1 MTRQAKRRGEFDL
14 IAHFFAPLSRGEAGA
29 FGLQDDAAALKPR
42 AGRDIVVTTD
52 AVVAGVHFLPDDPP
66 DTIAQKALRVNL
78 SDLAAKGAEPRAYL
92 LTAVLSPEID
102 DAWLASFASGLKRDQ
117 QRFGITLVGG
127 DTVATSGPL
136 TFNIAAFGDVPRG
149 KMLRRGGAQTDDDV
163 WVSGTIGDAALGL
176 RILKGEEQDLPEK
189 QRRLLIKRYRTPE
202 PRVELGPELVGLAH
216 ACLDVSDGL
225 IADLGHI
232 AETSRLGI
240 EVQAE
245 QVPLSPAAAAAIAA
259 GRLSLSEL
267 LTAGDDY
274 ELAFTAPQ
282 AERGRLAIVAMKRK
296 VALTRI
302 GRTLKGKAAVRV
314 LAADGRPMPI
324 ARAGYTH
331 F

>member
-1 MTRQAKRRGEFDL
+1 MTREGKRRGEFAL
-14 IAHFFAPLSRGEAGA
+14 IAHFFAPLARAEPGA
-29 FGLQDDAAALKPR
+29 FGLRDDAAALKPR

-52 AVVAGVHFLPDDPP
+52 AVVAGVHFLVDDPP

-92 LTAVLSPEID
+92 LTAALPPEID
-102 DAWLASFASGLKRDQ
+102 NAWLKSFVSGLKRDQ
-117 QRFGITLVGG
+117 HRFGITLVGG
-127 DTVATSGPL
+127 DTVAIPGPL
-136 TFNIAAFGDVPRG
+136 TFNIAALGDVPHG
-149 KMLRRGGAQTDDDV
+149 KMLRRGGAQVGDDV

-176 RILKGEEQDLPEK
+176 KLLKGEDLGFSEK
-189 QRRLLIKRYRTPE
+189 QRRALIKRYRMPE

-232 AETSRLGI
+232 AEVSRLGI
-240 EVQAE
+240 EVQAG
-245 QVPLSPAAAAAIAA
+245 QVPLSPGAAAGIAA
-259 GRLSLSEL
+259 GRVSLSEL

-282 AERGRLAIVAMKRK
+282 SERGRLTILAMRSK
-296 VALTRI
+296 VALTRV
-302 GRTLKGKAAVRV
+302 GRTLKGKPAVSV
-314 LAADGRPMPI
+314 VAADGRPVSI